1 MSNSTVQ
8 SVERSLCIL
17 ECIAEHAT
25 GLRLSDIAT
34 TLELPVSTTHRLLTT
49 LQQRG
54 FVQTDPVNGFWLI
67 GQKCYSVGSAF
78 RHHRN
83 YVAPAMPI
91 LRKLRDIT
99 RETAN
104 LGAIDQAEII
114 SIAQVESREIM
125 RAIAAPGGRVPLL
138 NSGMGKAIM
147 SLWPN
152 DAIANYVA
160 RHGFQKLTRNS
171 IGSLSELMADIN
183 LIRDRGFAIDDE
195 EYIMGMRCVAA
206 PVSVDGNEPR
216 LALSISGL
224 NMRMTIERAI
234 EIGELLREMAQELSR
249 KLGSATKL
257 PQI

>member
-8 SVERSLCIL
+8 SVERSLNIL
-17 ECIAEHAT
+17 ECIAEHPA
-25 GLRLSDIAT
+25 GLRLSDIAAA
-34 TLELPVSTTHRLLTT
+34 LGLPISTVHRLLTT
-49 LQQRG
+49 LQQRA

-67 GQKCYSVGSAF
+67 GQKCFSVGSAF

-83 YVAPAMPI
+83 YVAPALPI
-91 LRKLRDIT
+91 LRNLRDAT

-147 SLWPN
+147 SLWPD
-152 DAIANYVA
+152 DAIENHVA
-160 RHGFQKLTRNS
+160 RQGFQKMTRNS
-171 IGSLSELMADIN
+171 IKSLSELMADIN
-183 LIRDRGFAIDDE
+183 LIRERGFAIDDE

-206 PVSVDGNEPR
+206 PVSIDGNEPR

-224 NMRMTIERAI
+224 NIRVTIEKAI
-234 EIGELLREMAQELSR
+234 EVGEIVHRMAEELS
-249 KLGSATKL
+249 TKL
-257 PQI
+257 SVLR